1 MKKRITIT
9 DVAREAGVV
18 PSTVSNVVNGS
29 KNVTPETR
37 EAVLQAIAKL
47 NYQPNPVARA
57 LISGRYRMI
66 GVLTSALTSTYH
78 NVVLASIEG
87 SIAVSDYHLM
97 IACSE
102 SYREPIHAIDLLL
115 QRGAEAIICLA
126 GYPKD
131 ERLLTLASRIPLVV
145 INSLVPRLENRCLTV
160 DDENGGYLA
169 ARHLI
174 ALGHER
180 IAYMG
185 ARHYSGAVA
194 RQMGYQRALAERG
207 LTVDPSL
214 IISGEDNADSGYRLT
229 GRLLNQGHRFTAIMA
244 ANDET
249 AYGVMSRLHHA
260 RLRVP
265 EDVSVVGYDDT
276 PHSQYAIPPLT
287 TVRQPISMLGEIAVK
302 AVIAILSG
310 QEPVLPVLP
319 VELVERAST
328 AAPNFH
334 R

>member
-1 MKKRITIT
+1 MKNRVTIA

-57 LISGRYRMI
+57 LILGSYRMI
-66 GVLTSALTSTYH
+66 GVLTSTLTSTYH
-78 NVVLASIEG
+78 NAVLASIEG
-87 SIAVSDYHLM
+87 SIAASDYHLI

-102 SYREPIHAIDLLL
+102 SYPESTHAIDLLS
-115 QRGAEAIICLA
+115 QRGVQAIICLA

-145 INSLVPRLENRCLTV
+145 INSLVPSLENRCLTV

-169 ARHLI
+169 AHHLI

-180 IAYMG
+180 IAYIG
-185 ARHYSGAVA
+185 AHDHYSGAVA
-194 RQMGYQRALAERG
+194 RQMGYQRALAAHG

-229 GRLLNQGHRFTAIMA
+229 GRLLNRGQRFTAIIA

-249 AYGVMSRLHHA
+249 AYGVMSRLYHA
-260 RLRVP
+260 GLKIP
-265 EDVSVVGYDDT
+265 EDVSVVGFDDIL
-276 PHSQYAIPPLT
+276 HSQYAIPPLT
-287 TVRQPISMLGEIAVK
+287 TVRQPIVTLGETAVN
-302 AVIAILSG
+302 AVLAILG
-310 QEPVLPVLP
+310 GKEVTLPVLP
-319 VELVERAST
+319 VELVQRGST
-328 AAPNFH
+328 AVPN